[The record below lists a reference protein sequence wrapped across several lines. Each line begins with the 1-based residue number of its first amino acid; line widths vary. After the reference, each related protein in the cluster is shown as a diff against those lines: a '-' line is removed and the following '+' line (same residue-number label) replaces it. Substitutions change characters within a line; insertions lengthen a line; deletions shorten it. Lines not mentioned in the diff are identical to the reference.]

1 MLVSSACE
9 LVFEYGLGTSYTHAH
24 FWQVHGHARF
34 YKELDTTGC
43 PKKNPKTIENGLLLE
58 FQCLALN

>member
-34 YKELDTTGC
+34 YKELDSIGTCQINGNF
-43 PKKNPKTIENGLLLE
+43 KKTFRKV
-58 FQCLALN
+58 ALVCRNL